1 MVITGGTNAY
11 IWIAEDADYIADY
24 IAESVTL
31 PGIIPNRRNGR
42 ERWKSRYNLHDL
54 IDLIRNTTPKMHH
67 LQRSAMAASLPHILR
82 LCRVSSWRRSVVRG
96 LLICPHRF
104 KPSGS
109 PSRVRWSA
117 ATTAGGVEGYSLGER
132 GGSSRADGW
141 SGWLLATPTT
151 HRRPEPFGT
160 RSRATAMASLPMFA
174 MHVWSE
180 PSHVVAV
187 ACFPECSRA
196 LASRCLAGC
205 RSIQTTTATNYYIQ
219 LLALAP
225 KARP

>member
-1 MVITGGTNAY
+1 MLEGG
-11 IWIAEDADYIADY
+11 
-24 IAESVTL
+24 ESVPPIYDRGFTAYSKY
-31 PGIIPNRRNGR
+31 
-42 ERWKSRYNLHDL
+42 RWHCS
-54 IDLIRNTTPKMHH
+54 
-67 LQRSAMAASLPHILR
+67 ILR
-82 LCRVSSWRRSVVRG
+82 IWPSVYTI
-96 LLICPHRF
+96 LLWLPPATRQEL
-104 KPSGS
+104 GTT
-109 PSRVRWSA
+109 
-117 ATTAGGVEGYSLGER
+117 ATTGWLFLNTSWGLPTSTAGLYRAYDIGER

-180 PSHVVAV
+180 PSHVVVV

-205 RSIQTTTATNYYIQ
+205 RSIQTTTASNYYIQ

-225 KARP
+225 KARPLGLYFKNST

>member
-1 MVITGGTNAY
+1 MHRGPVFPDRLWSSAY
-11 IWIAEDADYIADY
+11 ICSAPLRILLWWPPASGQALGTTGRPARLFLTT
-24 IAESVTL
+24 SWGL
-31 PGIIPNRRNGR
+31 PT
-42 ERWKSRYNLHDL
+42 SR
-54 IDLIRNTTPKMHH
+54 
-67 LQRSAMAASLPHILR
+67 
-82 LCRVSSWRRSVVRG
+82 
-96 LLICPHRF
+96 
-104 KPSGS
+104 SGS
-109 PSRVRWSA
+109 LGR
-117 ATTAGGVEGYSLGER
+117 YSLGER

-180 PSHVVAV
+180 PSHVVVV